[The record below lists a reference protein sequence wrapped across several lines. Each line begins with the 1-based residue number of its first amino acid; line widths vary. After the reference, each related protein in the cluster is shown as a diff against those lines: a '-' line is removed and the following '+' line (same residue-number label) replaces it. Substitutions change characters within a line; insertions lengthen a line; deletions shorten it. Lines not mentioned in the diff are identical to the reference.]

1 MRLPKLVT
9 MRSPRQRSL
18 AASGVFLII
27 LLAVL
32 VAAAPLEPALT
43 ASAALA
49 VSVLAFAIALLA
61 ITKARTL
68 EFCPQVLAGDV
79 ILPRAAGSAA
89 KLLLPLQFS
98 NDGYADGIIEWLA
111 LRLTLD
117 GQTAGS
123 VLLSPV
129 GEVDMQRF
137 IQAGRR
143 LNDGNTI
150 EPFTGFALEGK
161 RALAKFVLFDVA
173 ERPRAA
179 ALQLHPGRYSFEL
192 FLKAG
197 NTPQPR
203 LARSFEHVIEP
214 KQLEEHRN
222 DSAVYL
228 INYHVTLPAVRR
240 ALAESEW
247 LPRADAAQASAR

>member
-1 MRLPKLVT
+1 MQLTRIVHT
-9 MRSPRQRSL
+9 RSPRER
-18 AASGVFLII
+18 
-27 LLAVL
+27 VL
-32 VAAAPLEPALT
+32 VASAALIAVLAGALYLGRPELT
-43 ASAALA
+43 GLAALA
-49 VSVLAFAIALLA
+49 VSILALAFAVLALV
-61 ITKARTL
+61 KSRMV
-68 EFCPQVLAGDV
+68 EFCPEVLGGDV
-79 ILPRAAGSAA
+79 ILPRAAGNATR
-89 KLLLPLQFS
+89 LLLPLQFS

-129 GEVDMQRF
+129 GEVDMPRF
-137 IQAGRR
+137 IHAGRR

-161 RALAKFVLFDVA
+161 RALARFVLFDVA

-179 ALQLHPGRYSFEL
+179 PLQLQPGRYSFEL
-192 FLKAG
+192 FFKAG
-197 NTPQPR
+197 NSPRPR
-203 LARSFEHVIEP
+203 LARSFEHVLEP
-214 KQLEEHRN
+214 RQLEDHRN

-228 INYHVTLPAVRR
+228 INYHVTLPAIRR

-247 LPRADAAQASAR
+247 LPRADPAQASAR